1 MVIKLRIKDILKE
14 KGISS
19 KELAES
25 LGKAPQYVSNI
36 INGGKGASLS
46 TLSEI
51 ANILNVNMGD
61 LFAPTKEEH
70 TKSDFFAFFKQ
81 GDKYHHASSIIEAEE
96 IIRKI
101 KDGEI

>member
-70 TKSDFFAFFKQ
+70 KKDDFFAFFKQ
-81 GDKYHHASSIIEAEE
+81 GDKCYHAFSIIEVEE

>member
-1 MVIKLRIKDILKE
+1 
-14 KGISS
+14 
-19 KELAES
+19 
-25 LGKAPQYVSNI
+25 
-36 INGGKGASLS
+36 
-46 TLSEI
+46 
-51 ANILNVNMGD
+51 MGD

-70 TKSDFFAFFKQ
+70 TKDDFFAFFKQ